1 MKRFLFVFIVCII
14 LNAFSGCT
22 NKKDP
27 KIEHLQEYF
36 AAEKAAKNSPQT
48 ITKIFLDFEFGMSP
62 QEVKDHFNSLKKA
75 GKIHTDRGGFYY
87 IYHTKYGDA
96 KMRFSQAYHND
107 SLYSLKCSFAR
118 DGNLID
124 NRELSTLDAFSKFS
138 DAHPDWKS
146 WIVELLEGFDPD
158 WYKIK
163 DNVIVKFD
171 MLRGEMTY
179 TNAPVLKQIEEEK
192 EQREQNTLNDF

>member
-1 MKRFLFVFIVCII
+1 M
-14 LNAFSGCT
+14 
-22 NKKDP
+22 
-27 KIEHLQEYF
+27 
-36 AAEKAAKNSPQT
+36 
-48 ITKIFLDFEFGMSP
+48 
-62 QEVKDHFNSLKKA
+62 
-75 GKIHTDRGGFYY
+75 
-87 IYHTKYGDA
+87 
-96 KMRFSQAYHND
+96 
-107 SLYSLKCSFAR
+107 R

-124 NRELSTLDAFSKFS
+124 NRELSTLDALSKFG

-146 WIVELLEGFDPD
+146 WVVELLEDFDPD